1 MPATVWSGSVSFG
14 MVTIP
19 VHLVSA
25 VSSESVGLR
34 MLHDKD
40 AAPLR
45 RRMVCP
51 RHDKVVDPDEQV
63 RGFEISQ
70 GKYVVVSDEE
80 LESLAPERSRSLEI
94 EEFVRL
100 DAIDPLYFD
109 RPYYLEPR
117 EGGEKPYALLLRA
130 QRDTALAG
138 LGKIVLWER
147 EYLVALWPVDDIL
160 CLSTLR
166 FEAERVS
173 PGDIAPRRRQVQR
186 KDLDALVRAIK
197 RSARRFDP
205 EAYEDENDLRLMEL
219 VKKRAKDEGVEKAP
233 AASRRKT
240 ISAKDLTRRI
250 NRRIRA
256 LRSDR

>member
-63 RGFEISQ
+63 RGFEISE

-100 DAIDPLYFD
+100 EAIGPLYFD

-117 EGGEKPYALLLRA
+117 EGGEKPYALLVRA
-130 QRDTALAG
+130 QRDTGLAG

-147 EYLVALWPVDDIL
+147 EYLVALWPVDDVL

-173 PGDIAPRRRQVQR
+173 PGDIAPRGRQVQR

-197 RSARRFDP
+197 KSARRFDP
-205 EAYEDENDLRLMEL
+205 AAYEDENDLRLMEL
-219 VKKRAKDEGVEKAP
+219 VKKRAKDAGVEKAP
-233 AASRRKT
+233 GASRRKT

-250 NRRIRA
+250 NRRIRQI
-256 LRSDR
+256 RSGG